1 MIQSIFG
8 QHRHHASVSHIA
20 RTYSIMHITAQ
31 IYIFNSNF
39 TLFLLNIVEI
49 LFKNA
54 VIRLRTLYYGYF
66 SVIL

>member
-1 MIQSIFG
+1 M
-8 QHRHHASVSHIA
+8 
-20 RTYSIMHITAQ
+20 MHITAQ

-49 LFKNA
+49 LFKNV
-54 VIRLRTLYYGYF
+54 VICLHTLYYGYF